1 MGVVLKATALLE
13 FLLIALATRVVAF
26 RVFVE
31 RRLSGDVAN
40 FAVAK
45 LVALAMV
52 LLLLC
57 GSGAFAAEPG
67 EVEPARDTLSSTM
80 LRTMGVPLSER
91 DETTWVEVFPLGMH
105 EVYGDLWA
113 AYASHDDEVFVALF
127 ARLRGGAWSKPLA
140 RWHDT
145 CCPTGFVEG
154 VPINIGPSEEVW
166 FTVFGIEGAHAG
178 QMLTFHFDGERLKE
192 SGMLSDGGA
201 SSNIGE
207 IVDLN
212 GDGVDEVLF
221 LDTDPYVFV
230 YAANVAEISA
240 RLVYWNG
247 EKFVMVHPSES
258 PEGASTARQE
268 DADLVRRLV
277 DADLWVEAASLA
289 SVLAAQASDDM
300 ALRWWAVLI
309 RKVASMRA
317 DHAAQSG
324 QPLLTAVFAGDYAK
338 AFELMRAHPPAAV
351 FSPESPLL
359 AGTVAEGL
367 HETMAYYLLDY
378 AGRALSMRPYD
389 PFIHAVLALALA
401 FNSPGDLTAA
411 RDAMDRA
418 VALAP
423 AVEYLRQAQA
433 HLRQP

>member
-1 MGVVLKATALLE
+1 MRVAMKAAALLE
-13 FLLIALATRVVAF
+13 FLFIALATRVVAF
-26 RVFVE
+26 RVCVE

-40 FAVAK
+40 FAVAR

-57 GSGAFAAEPG
+57 GRGAFAAELE
-67 EVEPARDTLSSTM
+67 EVERARDTLSSTM

-91 DETTWVEVFPLGMH
+91 DETTKVAAFPLGIH

-113 AYASHDDEVFVALF
+113 AYASHDYEVFVALF
-127 ARLRGGAWSKPLA
+127 VRLHGGAWSNPLA
-140 RWHDT
+140 QWHET
-145 CCPTGFVEG
+145 CCPTGFPGG
-154 VPINIGPSEEVW
+154 VPINIGPSKEVW
-166 FTVFGIEGAHAG
+166 FTVYGKEGAHG
-178 QMLTFHFDGERLKE
+178 SQMLTFHFNGERL
-192 SGMLSDGGA
+192 GPDWMLSDSGV
-201 SSNIGE
+201 SPNIGE

-212 GDGVDEVLF
+212 GDGVDEVFF
-221 LDTDPYVFV
+221 LDTDPYVLA
-230 YAANVAEISA
+230 YAANVSEISA
-240 RLVYWNG
+240 RLAYWNG
-247 EKFVMVHPSES
+247 EKFVMVYPSKS
-258 PEGASTARQE
+258 PESASTARQE

-289 SVLAAQASDDM
+289 GVLAAQASDDV
-300 ALRWWAVLI
+300 ALRWWTVLI

-317 DHAAQSG
+317 DHAARSG

-338 AFELMRAHPPAAV
+338 AFELIRAHPPAAC

-359 AGTVAEGL
+359 AGTIAEGL
-367 HETMAYYLLDY
+367 HETMAHYLLDY
-378 AGRALSMRPYD
+378 AGRALSMRPHD

-411 RDAMDRA
+411 GDAMDRA

-433 HLRQP
+433 HLRRP

>member
-1 MGVVLKATALLE
+1 MSVASKAAALLG
-13 FLLIALATRVVAF
+13 FLLTALATRVVAF
-26 RVFVE
+26 RVFAE

-40 FAVAK
+40 FAVAR
-45 LVALAMV
+45 LAALAMV
-52 LLLLC
+52 LLC
-57 GSGAFAAEPG
+57 GSSAFAAEPE
-67 EVEPARDTLSSTM
+67 EVDPARDTLSSTM

-113 AYASHDDEVFVALF
+113 AYASHGYELFVALF
-127 ARLRGGAWSKPLA
+127 ARLRSGAWSKPLA
-140 RWHDT
+140 QLHET
-145 CCPTGFVEG
+145 CCATGFVRG
-154 VPINIGPSEEVW
+154 SPINIGPSEEVW
-166 FTVFGIEGAHAG
+166 FTVFWIEGAHAG
-178 QMLTFHFDGERLKE
+178 QMVTFHFDGERLKE
-192 SGMLSDGGA
+192 SGMLSSGG
-201 SSNIGE
+201 SSPDIGE

-221 LDTDPYVFV
+221 LDKSPYVFA
-230 YAANVAEISA
+230 YASNVAEISA
-240 RLVYWNG
+240 RLAYWNG
-247 EKFVMVHPSES
+247 EKFVMVHPSKI
-258 PEGASTARQE
+258 PEGASTIRQE
-268 DADLVRRLV
+268 DADLVRRLA

-289 SVLAAQASDDM
+289 SVLAAQASDDV
-300 ALRWWAVLI
+300 ALRWWTVLI
-309 RKVASMRA
+309 RKIASMKA

-351 FSPESPLL
+351 FSPEGPLL
-359 AGTVAEGL
+359 AGTAAEGL
-367 HETMAYYLLDY
+367 HETMAHYLLAY
-378 AGRALSMRPYD
+378 TGRALSIRPVD
-389 PFIHAVLALALA
+389 PSIHAVLALALA

-411 RDAMDRA
+411 REAMDRA